1 MRELL
6 DVGTLR
12 VPEVVDELSSTRIE
26 DKLVLSKSV
35 IQTIKSFSRSYK
47 AHQTIKYCSQI
58 EAPSPLLPGPT
69 SNQVWLP

>member
-47 AHQTIKYCSQI
+47 AHQTIKYCS
-58 EAPSPLLPGPT
+58 
-69 SNQVWLP
+69 